1 MARERLA
8 DLDESKEDERERKL
22 KLQEKNR
29 RAQQA
34 FRWRQKVSM
43 FHNIA
48 SVSQVGLLSC
58 ALFTTSRCGRMGTA
72 PSRAHL
78 SWQWYAQQGSINIP
92 LNSFVNLSLIH
103 ILTLPTKA

>member
-34 FRWRQKVSM
+34 FRWRQKVRSRR
-43 FHNIA
+43 FQYLRLRLH
-48 SVSQVGLLSC
+48 VGYIFC
-58 ALFTTSRCGRMGTA
+58 ALGLQPDATTRASRMCHRPA
-72 PSRAHL
+72 CEAEC
-78 SWQWYAQQGSINIP
+78 A
-92 LNSFVNLSLIH
+92 
-103 ILTLPTKA
+103 K

>member
-43 FHNIA
+43 FH
-48 SVSQVGLLSC
+48 SSLGFSQMGHLSC
-58 ALFTTSRCGRMGTA
+58 ALFTAERCGRMCIA
-72 PSRAHL
+72 PSRSPCL
-78 SWQWYAQQGSINIP
+78 GSWARNKVVEIYCYIS
-92 LNSFVNLSLIH
+92 SR
-103 ILTLPTKA
+103 TLL

>member
-43 FHNIA
+43 FHNVA

-58 ALFTTSRCGRMGTA
+58 ALFTTSRCGRPRMA
-72 PSRAHL
+72 PLHRAHTCL
-78 SWQWYAQQGSINIP
+78 GSGTHNRAVEI
-92 LNSFVNLSLIH
+92 
-103 ILTLPTKA
+103 